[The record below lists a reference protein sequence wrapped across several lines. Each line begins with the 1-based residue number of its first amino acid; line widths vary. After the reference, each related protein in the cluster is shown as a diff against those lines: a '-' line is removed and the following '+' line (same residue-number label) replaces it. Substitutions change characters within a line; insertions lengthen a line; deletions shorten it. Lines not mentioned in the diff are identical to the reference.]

1 MPDGVLFGSNKAN
14 IDLRK
19 EIVERHHLQAV
30 ISMPSGVFKPYAG
43 VSTAILIF
51 TKTGN
56 GGTKDVWFYEMKA
69 DGYSLD
75 DKRTPQ
81 APEFET
87 FKQLEANTEIK
98 GTDLPHVLH
107 TWRNLKA
114 HHKDLDKLP
123 EKGRNTKSFFV
134 KKEELAQNSY
144 DLSMNRYRVIDHVEV
159 KYDKPK
165 DIIKAIRKLDDL
177 RDKELKQLEDLL
189 K

>member
-1 MPDGVLFGSNKAN
+1 
-14 IDLRK
+14 
-19 EIVERHHLQAV
+19 V

-56 GGTKDVWFYEMKA
+56 GGTKDVWFYEIKA

-75 DKRTPQ
+75 DKRTIQ
-81 APEFET
+81 ASEFET
-87 FKQLEANTEIK
+87 FKQLEANAEVK

-114 HHKDLDKLP
+114 HRKKLNELP
-123 EKGRNTKSFFV
+123 KKGRNTKSFFV
-134 KKEELAQNSY
+134 NADELAKNSY
-144 DLSMNRYRVIDHVEV
+144 DLSMNKYRVIDHVEV
-159 KYDKPK
+159 RYDKPK
-165 DIIKAIRKLDDL
+165 DIINAIRKLDE
-177 RDKELKQLEDLL
+177 RRAKEMQELEQLL